1 MEGSQDGDEG
11 NKKIHVA
18 ADLDVPLAEQ
28 RAATDVTIGE
38 ILRVGIRNSKYHV
51 GGQVITHGD
60 AKARGL
66 RRQGECVGQVRWPI
80 GHLHYHSEG
89 GVTREQIGWWNF
101 P

>member
-1 MEGSQDGDEG
+1 MEGAQDVDEG

-38 ILRVGIRNSKYHV
+38 ILRVGIRNSKNHV

-60 AKARGL
+60 AKTRGL
-66 RRQGECVGQVRWPI
+66 GRQGERVG
-80 GHLHYHSEG
+80 
-89 GVTREQIGWWNF
+89 
-101 P
+101 